1 MALKITKVLV
11 DDIDGSTATGTV
23 SFTFNGVSY
32 EIDLNDTHQGELAAA
47 LEPYTTRARRVGGK
61 RVGRKVAPSVPTTAI
76 RAWAAENGY
85 KVADRGRIPA
95 EVVEAYQKAM
105 A

>member
-11 DDIDGSTATGTV
+11 DDIDESAATGTV
-23 SFTFNGVSY
+23 SFTFNGVNY
-32 EIDLNDTHQGELAAA
+32 EIDLNDAHQSELASA
-47 LEPYTTRARRVGGK
+47 LEPYIARARRVGGK
-61 RVGRKVAPSVPTTAI
+61 RVVRKAASPIPTTAI

-95 EVVEAYQKAM
+95 EVIEAYQKAM